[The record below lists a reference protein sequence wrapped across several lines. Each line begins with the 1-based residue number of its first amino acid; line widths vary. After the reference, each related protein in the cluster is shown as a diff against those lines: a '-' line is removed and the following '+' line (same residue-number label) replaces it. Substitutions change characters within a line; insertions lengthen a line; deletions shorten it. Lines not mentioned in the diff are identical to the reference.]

1 MKIARNIIAPET
13 QQNVLL
19 SLHPQMSG
27 SDVSF
32 ADSFGKSLA
41 GDLQEGSAAVT
52 PDNAGA
58 LPHAAA
64 DARGGHAKQNGAAV
78 SSRSSAERMKQQIES
93 ALEQHTVTGSGD
105 LSDHTVEEVPV
116 AMLHPV
122 SPPQVVEPANSGIRQ
137 PIPTEEQPGI
147 VTEKNT
153 LLPAKTDAIHAAAA
167 DAKDVAGAVAGV
179 GPDQKEDR
187 IRGASG
193 KAERISGSWPVEP
206 KHHKAAKASV
216 TEQSGQEAIKT
227 GTPAMAAPALQLP
240 IVTGDAV
247 VAAAPSVVVSETKKD
262 IPRITLVADEKRP
275 ATKVEVGLDQRITK
289 KEPATEQR
297 FESALSGSASTREQD
312 LKPHEASGSNTEQIP
327 ASTASSG
334 SSRASHN
341 TQVELQTGTAPVTT
355 PIHPHASPVPQA
367 EKTASVSAATG
378 GGQQLNAESSAT
390 RNYAESEHRTVTA
403 TPTTLEVGLPGG
415 AHGWLK
421 VRAELAGDG
430 AVHASVS
437 SNSASGTEMLRRE
450 LPTLTSYL
458 HQEQVRVSSVVVQA
472 PASAMDLSN
481 PGSGE
486 DRRQAMNGGSPDANG
501 SGGGREAPSSDSSVA
516 GQNQQ
521 AFRDEGD
528 IGESLSNGYAGLGGW
543 LSIRA

>member
-19 SLHPQMSG
+19 SMHPQMSG

-32 ADSFGKSLA
+32 AESFGNSLA

-64 DARGGHAKQNGAAV
+64 GAPGGHAKQNGVAV

-93 ALEQHTVTGSGD
+93 ALEGRAAFRSGD
-105 LSDHTVEEVPV
+105 VSEYTVEEVPV
-116 AMLHPV
+116 ATPHPV
-122 SPPQVVEPANSGIRQ
+122 SPPQVVEAASSGVTQ
-137 PIPTEEQPGI
+137 PTSTEEQPGI
-147 VTEKNT
+147 LTEKNT
-153 LLPAKTDAIHAAAA
+153 LLPTKTDAIHAAAA
-167 DAKDVAGAVAGV
+167 DAKDGSGAMAGV

-187 IRGASG
+187 IRGAAG
-193 KAERISGSWPVEP
+193 KAERISRSWPVEP

-216 TEQSGQEAIKT
+216 TEQTSQQVMETA
-227 GTPAMAAPALQLP
+227 TPAMAAPALQLP
-240 IVTGDAV
+240 IVMGDAV
-247 VAAAPSVVVSETKKD
+247 VAAAPSVVVSGKKKD
-262 IPRITLVADEKRP
+262 IPRITLVADGKP
-275 ATKVEVGLDQRITK
+275 GAKKVEVDFDQRTTK

-297 FESALSGSASTREQD
+297 FDSALSGSASAKERD
-312 LKPHEASGSNTEQIP
+312 SKPPETSGSNTEQIP

-334 SSRASHN
+334 SSKASHT
-341 TQVELQTGTAPVTT
+341 TQVELQTGNAPAIA
-355 PIHPHASPVPQA
+355 PIHPHSLPVPQA
-367 EKTASVSAATG
+367 EKTVSVSAAT

-390 RNYAESEHRTVTA
+390 RNYAESEHRTVAA

-481 PGSGE
+481 FGSGE

-501 SGGGREAPSSDSSVA
+501 SAGGKEAPPSDSSVT

-521 AFRDEGD
+521 AFNGEGD